1 MPGEGSTARSG
12 GVILSNINKSALSS
26 CCSREV
32 IITSRTLFLPGRRTP
47 CKRSRY
53 CAATKL
59 LLIVAVISPFA
70 IGIHRFGLS
79 DLITNFRHLQQLIGQ
94 SGTLGYVIYITL
106 FIVATVCLM
115 PGSVLVLA
123 GGMVFGPWLG
133 TLLSLVA
140 ATLASALSFLLA
152 RWIGRT
158 LLLKYVGHTAT
169 FQAIERGMTRSGTD
183 FLILTR
189 LIPLFPYNIQNYA
202 YGLTAIPFWRYTL
215 ISALTT
221 LPGIFIY
228 TYMASELVAQG
239 ITQPFVLKLSLA
251 GVVLFAL
258 VQTAKGYARR
268 KRVEL
273 PTKEI

>member
-1 MPGEGSTARSG
+1 
-12 GVILSNINKSALSS
+12 
-26 CCSREV
+26 
-32 IITSRTLFLPGRRTP
+32 
-47 CKRSRY
+47 
-53 CAATKL
+53 
-59 LLIVAVISPFA
+59 
-70 IGIHRFGLS
+70 
-79 DLITNFRHLQQLIGQ
+79 
-94 SGTLGYVIYITL
+94 
-106 FIVATVCLM
+106 M

-152 RWIGRT
+152 RWLGRT

-169 FQAIERGMTRSGTD
+169 FQAIERGITRSGTD

-228 TYMASELVAQG
+228 TVMASELAAEG
-239 ITQPFVLKLSLA
+239 ITWPFIVKLTLA
-251 GVVLFAL
+251 GIALFAL
-258 VQTAKGYARR
+258 IQAAKGYARR

-273 PTKEI
+273 PPKEA

>member
-1 MPGEGSTARSG
+1 MS
-12 GVILSNINKSALSS
+12 L
-26 CCSREV
+26 
-32 IITSRTLFLPGRRTP
+32 
-47 CKRSRY
+47 
-53 CAATKL
+53 
-59 LLIVAVISPFA
+59 FA

-152 RWIGRT
+152 RWLGRT

-239 ITQPFVLKLSLA
+239 ITLPFVLKLSLA
-251 GVVLFAL
+251 GVALFAL